1 MPINKNSI
9 FSTMTEDDQLKCQ
22 RIAIPRRYQAGEP
35 VVYAGDIWPYL
46 ILVEEGNI
54 IAIKESSE
62 GRSLIVETVLPGEVV
77 WGMAFFEPQAKM
89 PVSLFA
95 DQDSQVLLWSC
106 DQLLPILLNNGSA
119 LWELCRLLIWRVR
132 RASDVLEE
140 LAFHPVAG
148 RLAKFLVDQYGKSGR
163 ERIKREMTL
172 DDMAAHIGS
181 TREMVCRILQRFS
194 NQGLIEITR
203 TEFTFTDWE
212 HLATLAQ
219 SDLGER

>member
-1 MPINKNSI
+1 MTISENPV
-9 FSTMTEDDQLKCQ
+9 FSTLTEGDQLRCQ
-22 RIAIPRRYQAGEP
+22 QIASPRRYQAGESI
-35 VVYAGDIWPYL
+35 VYAGDIWPYL
-46 ILVEEGNI
+46 ILVEEGNL

-77 WGMAFFEPQAKM
+77 WGMAFFEPQAQM
-89 PVSLFA
+89 PVSLTA

-148 RLAKFLVDQYGKSGR
+148 RLAKFLVDQYGKSGG
-163 ERIKREMTL
+163 ERIKRELTL

-194 NQGLIEITR
+194 TQGLIEIMR
-203 TEFTFTDWE
+203 TEFTFTDLD
-212 HLATLAQ
+212 HLARLAQ
-219 SDLGER
+219 SNLSER

>member
-1 MPINKNSI
+1 MPISENSI
-9 FSTMTEDDQLKCQ
+9 FSTLTEDDQLQCL
-22 RIAIPRRYQAGEP
+22 RLAIPRRYQAGES

-46 ILVEEGNI
+46 ILVEEGNLT
-54 IAIKESSE
+54 AIKESSE

-77 WGMAFFEPQAKM
+77 WGMAFFEPQAQM
-89 PVSLFA
+89 PVSLSA
-95 DQDSQVLLWSC
+95 DQDSQVLLWSR
-106 DQLLPILLNNGSA
+106 DQLLPILLNNGAA

-148 RLAKFLVDQYGKSGR
+148 RLAKFLVDQYGKSGG
-163 ERIKREMTL
+163 ERIKRELTL

-194 NQGLIEITR
+194 TQGLIEITR

-212 HLATLAQ
+212 HLARLAQ
-219 SDLGER
+219 SNLGER